1 MVARNTEISRSF
13 GVFTAMLRKEDV
25 TSMRKNYEMPD
36 GFDESHLVAKE
47 PVMQFDAWF
56 REASKSPNIGEAN
69 AMILSTCG
77 RFVVI
82 FLIFSIT
89 FNVFFRIT
97 RYLLHGIFRH
107 IGLST
112 VSAALGMER
121 VSFSNCCFF
130 CRDCRP
136 TARVV
141 LLKGYDNTGFT
152 FFTNYNMHII
162 LSC

>member
-1 MVARNTEISRSF
+1 MVARNIEISKSF

-47 PVMQFDAWF
+47 PFMQFDAWF

-82 FLIFSIT
+82 
-89 FNVFFRIT
+89 
-97 RYLLHGIFRH
+97 
-107 IGLST
+107 
-112 VSAALGMER
+112 
-121 VSFSNCCFF
+121 SFSSFQ
-130 CRDCRP
+130 
-136 TARVV
+136 
-141 LLKGYDNTGFT
+141 LLLMYSFASPGTSYIALLF
-152 FFTNYNMHII
+152 
-162 LSC
+162 

>member
-56 REASKSPNIGEAN
+56 REASKSPNIGESN

-82 FLIFSIT
+82 
-89 FNVFFRIT
+89 
-97 RYLLHGIFRH
+97 
-107 IGLST
+107 
-112 VSAALGMER
+112 
-121 VSFSNCCFF
+121 SFSSFQ
-130 CRDCRP
+130 
-136 TARVV
+136 
-141 LLKGYDNTGFT
+141 LLLMYSLASPGTSYMASLF
-152 FFTNYNMHII
+152 
-162 LSC
+162 